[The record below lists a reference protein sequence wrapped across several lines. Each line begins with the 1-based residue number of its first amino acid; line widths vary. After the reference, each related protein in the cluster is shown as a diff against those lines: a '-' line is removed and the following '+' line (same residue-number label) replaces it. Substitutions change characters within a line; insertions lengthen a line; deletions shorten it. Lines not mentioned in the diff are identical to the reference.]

1 MVEQRRER
9 GGAASGFRSLKR
21 FAAGFCSL
29 DGCRPCGRRR
39 QTPPIYST
47 TLRILPMAIVV
58 PKYRIILNNG
68 RLGFW
73 TRLLCPSA
81 RQLQL
86 ISLLGA
92 LIILCLALPSI
103 WKMQSIIKMLFISV
117 YFVHIVLFENTKI
130 LLILFKPS
138 SRSVNLPSWG

>member
-1 MVEQRRER
+1 MFQNVGGEILRSIKKSRTTLSNKDPGNGGAEEREGR
-9 GGAASGFRSLKR
+9 GGGEWVPESEK

-29 DGCRPCGRRR
+29 DGCRPCGRR

-58 PKYRIILNNG
+58 PKYRIILNIG

-81 RQLQL
+81 R
-86 ISLLGA
+86 
-92 LIILCLALPSI
+92 
-103 WKMQSIIKMLFISV
+103 
-117 YFVHIVLFENTKI
+117 
-130 LLILFKPS
+130 
-138 SRSVNLPSWG
+138 